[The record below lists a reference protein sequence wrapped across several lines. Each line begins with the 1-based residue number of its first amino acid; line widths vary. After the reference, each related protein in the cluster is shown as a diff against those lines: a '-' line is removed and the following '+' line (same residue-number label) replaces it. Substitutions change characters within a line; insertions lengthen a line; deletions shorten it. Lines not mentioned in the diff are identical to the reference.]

1 MNARNPILLLALALA
16 GCHSATQSRSTSVAP
31 ATVRADTT
39 RPHFTAADVHFMSGM
54 IGHHAQALV
63 MAGWAPTHDASPTI
77 RTLCE
82 RIIVSQRDE
91 IGWMQMW
98 LRDRNQPVPE
108 ATASAM
114 PAMPGMDHGDML
126 MPGMLTPEQ
135 MTQLDHARGA
145 DFDRAFLRFM
155 IQHHNGALT
164 MVNELFATPGAAQ
177 ADEVY
182 KIASDISADQT
193 SEIDRMTRMLN
204 QMAGGR

>member
-1 MNARNPILLLALALA
+1 MRLMPASLLLIAVA
-16 GCHSATQSRSTSVAP
+16 GCHSATSASTASAP
-31 ATVRADTT
+31 MPVRADTT
-39 RPHFTAADVHFMSGM
+39 RPHFTEADVHFMTGM

-63 MAGWAPTHDASPTI
+63 MAGWAPTHDASPTV

-91 IGWMQMW
+91 IGWMQNW
-98 LRDRNQPVPE
+98 LRDRGQAVPS
-108 ATASAM
+108 ATATSM
-114 PAMPGMDHGDML
+114 PDMPGMNHGAMM

-135 MTQLDHARGA
+135 MTQLDQSHGA
-145 DFDRAFLRFM
+145 DFDRNFLRFM

-164 MVNELFATPGAAQ
+164 MVNDLFATPGAAQ
-177 ADEVY
+177 TDEVY

-204 QMAGGR
+204 QLAGGR